1 MKNILNLSGRS
12 REGGGKEGR
21 GTSLWCP
28 LRKKEKE
35 DFYYNRG
42 EKTNS
47 TPPVSEKPISFE
59 KKISTHV
66 MCTHR

>member
-1 MKNILNLSGRS
+1 MGRRRGGDAILKNILNLSGRS
-12 REGGGKEGR
+12 REGGGKEGK

-47 TPPVSEKPISFE
+47 TPPV
-59 KKISTHV
+59 
-66 MCTHR
+66 